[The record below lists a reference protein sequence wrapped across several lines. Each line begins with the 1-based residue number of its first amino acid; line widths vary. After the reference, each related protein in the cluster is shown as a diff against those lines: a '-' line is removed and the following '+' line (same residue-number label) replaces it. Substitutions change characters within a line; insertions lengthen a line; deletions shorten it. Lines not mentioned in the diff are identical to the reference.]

1 MDIFRVI
8 NPQIQKEQ
16 ERIQHNSEAEKQVVT
31 NLTPRSIE
39 SDCLWEMGN
48 GKWKGEIQATT
59 NFCNSF
65 VTSLVEL

>member
-8 NPQIQKEQ
+8 NPQTQKEQ
-16 ERIQHNSEAEKQVVT
+16 ERIQQHNSEAEKQLVT

-48 GKWKGEIQATT
+48 GRERYRQLLI
-59 NFCNSF
+59 F
-65 VTSLVEL
+65 VTLL